1 MSSVTVRLSDS
12 LHSQL
17 RAVAKKDKVSI
28 NQLINTAV
36 AEKVSALMTEDYLEA
51 RAARG
56 NREAFERAMMQVPH
70 VAPEPHDAL

>member
-28 NQLINTAV
+28 NQLINAAV

-56 NREAFERAMMQVPH
+56 SREAFERAMMQVPH
-70 VAPEPHDAL
+70 VAPEPYDAL